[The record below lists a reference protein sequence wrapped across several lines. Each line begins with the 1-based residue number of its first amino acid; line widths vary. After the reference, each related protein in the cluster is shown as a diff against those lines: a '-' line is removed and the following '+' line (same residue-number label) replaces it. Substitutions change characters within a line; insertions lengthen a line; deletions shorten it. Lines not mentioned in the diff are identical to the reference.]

1 MSRDASI
8 TFEWGDGETTFRLDI
23 KHLEKLQE
31 ARDCGP
37 MVLLDRLSSG
47 RWLVQDIR
55 EVIRWGIIGGGKQ
68 PAEAS
73 RLLRLYFEGDF
84 PGVDNLLAA
93 IRILGHGI
101 VGPPEEAPGETE
113 APNPAESELTISP
126 TAS

>member
-37 MVLLDRLSSG
+37 MVLLERLSSG
-47 RWLVQDIR
+47 RWMVQDIR
-55 EVIRWGIIGGGKQ
+55 EVLRWGLIGGGKT

-73 RLLRLYFEGDF
+73 KLLRLYFEETF

-93 IRILGHGI
+93 IRILGHAV
-101 VGPPEEAPGETE
+101 VGPPDEPLGEPE

-126 TAS
+126 TES